1 MRNLLRKPLS
11 WMVLAEFAVV
21 AALVVLAWHLVTSG
35 QVQPEQ
41 LLPNASPRADPGAAP
56 GPLSVG
62 PNAEQRTRV
71 GPPPG
76 LSTEASFWRVR
87 LADLNRGQAEFEALE
102 WRLVRSAMA
111 AAQRYL
117 ESVVLPSVA
126 QAERRHP

>member
-62 PNAEQRTRV
+62 PNAEH
-71 GPPPG
+71 
-76 LSTEASFWRVR
+76 
-87 LADLNRGQAEFEALE
+87 LNRGQAEFEALE